1 MQDIE
6 ALRDIS
12 IPKRPKS
19 RDDRAARLKALGSL
33 TTLLNALKTL
43 LLKTE
48 SVTKTR
54 KAELDLPKNLTAVLA
69 HLRKELKVRW
79 QRPQTTRLCLLRL
92 STLLS

>member
-1 MQDIE
+1 ME
-6 ALRDIS
+6 ALKSIS

-43 LLKTE
+43 LLKTD

-54 KAELDLPKNLTAVLA
+54 KAELDLPKTLTGVLA
-69 HLRKELKVRW
+69 HLRKELKV
-79 QRPQTTRLCLLRL
+79 CC
-92 STLLS
+92 